1 MQFGQF
7 LKVHPGAH
15 MRFLGLKWITTQC
28 FAVWLMEAIA
38 EEQLGIFMVCFSLA
52 KALYILNN
60 QKFKCLKCLFECLVF
75 RIFHDQRRK

>member
-1 MQFGQF
+1 
-7 LKVHPGAH
+7 
-15 MRFLGLKWITTQC
+15 
-28 FAVWLMEAIA
+28 MEAIA